1 MWGHPKVTNMNKYIK
16 YAIAVILLIAAV
28 ALWSRLSHRQN
39 PDEITLKDT
48 PAVIEATRPI
58 GILYLYTTVTE
69 DYAKDSFYGSGIGS
83 SVLGKDNGLF
93 KKKHDCVQILKQQVS
108 LTMDLDK
115 VRYEPLENS
124 DTVLVCPPDV
134 EFSQSTLFSW
144 FKSDDEDEESAVQYN
159 AKPLIQRVE
168 NKIRTRYNT
177 PENRTKAE
185 AKAKETIADFLKQ
198 CGKVAVFR

>member
-16 YAIAVILLIAAV
+16 YAIAIILLVAAV

-124 DTVLVCPPDV
+124 DTVLVCLPDV
-134 EFSQSTLFSW
+134 EFSQSTLSSW

-159 AKPLIQRVE
+159 AKPLILRVE

-177 PENRTKAE
+177 PENRTKTE

>member
-1 MWGHPKVTNMNKYIK
+1 MNKFLK
-16 YAIAVILLIAAV
+16 YAIIITLLIAGV
-28 ALWSRLSHRQN
+28 ALWSRLSHKQDT
-39 PDEITLKDT
+39 DEITLKDT
-48 PAVIEATRPI
+48 PTVIESTKPI

-69 DYAKDSFYGSGIGS
+69 DYAKDSFYGSGIGG

-115 VRYEPLENS
+115 VKYNPKDNS
-124 DTVLVCPPDV
+124 DTVYVNLPEI
-134 EFSQSTLFSW
+134 EFSQSTLSAW

>member
-1 MWGHPKVTNMNKYIK
+1 MGPPKNNKAMNKYIK
-16 YAIAVILLIAAV
+16 YAIAIILAIAAV
-28 ALWSRLSHRQN
+28 ALWSRLAHRQDT
-39 PDEITLKDT
+39 DEITLKDT

-115 VRYEPLENS
+115 VKYEPLENS
-124 DTVLVCPPDV
+124 DTVFVCLPDV
-134 EFSQSTLFSW
+134 EFSQSTLSSW

-177 PENRTKAE
+177 PENRAKAE